1 MKSFNCIFDDTSS
14 LLKFIEANQIQNSDK
29 VLVQIFSGIC
39 DEVLLLQIVNAIKS
53 KLPNSTIIGST
64 TDGEIINAQVT
75 IKQIIIS
82 FSVFTDTAIASAF
95 FESQN
100 CDDSFEV
107 GQEIMRNLADF
118 DPKVVISFANAV
130 SVNGEEY
137 VNGIYSIKNDMV
149 LSGGLAGDNGVFEK
163 NLVFLNDKFTTNGAV
178 AVALSGAKLNVANNY
193 SLNWQPLGKWL
204 KVTKAIKHRVYE
216 IDGISATQLYGKYL
230 GKDIAKYLPR
240 TGAEFPLII
249 KNDNITISRAV
260 LSKHDDG
267 SLTFAGNVNE
277 GDLVRFAYGNVE
289 MILNNVDDNIKFFSN
304 YFVESIFVYSCMARR
319 RLFGNKAFIEIAPL
333 SNIASV
339 CGFYTYGEFYSSK
352 SDAQLLNETMT
363 ILALSE
369 GEGRNKHADVHWDFD
384 DESNSN
390 ILAIKALT
398 HLVAVCT
405 AEIEELYE
413 ENKRKDEMMFNQS
426 RLASMGEMIGNI
438 AHQWRQPLSALT
450 MIVQHIQLVYELG
463 TLDGEFLKNQ
473 VDDAM
478 QIAAYMSNTIDDFRN
493 FFKPNTQKGDFYLQ
507 DVLSK
512 FENFIKSMLSSQY
525 VKLSLPAS
533 ENNCKI
539 CSYESML
546 FQVLVTIVNNSK
558 DAFVAQNTQNR
569 FINIELDCNGDN
581 VVLKVID
588 NAGGIDDSIIN
599 KIFEPYFTTK
609 HQSVGTGLG
618 LYITKTIV
626 EQHMQGQIVAF
637 GNDVGGTTFCITI
650 PK

>member
-1 MKSFNCIFDDTSS
+1 MKSFNCIFDDNSS

-39 DEVLLLQIVNAIKS
+39 DEALLLEIVNAIKT

-75 IKQIIIS
+75 IKQVVIS
-82 FSVFTDTAIASAF
+82 FSVFDDTSIVSAF
-95 FESQN
+95 AQLQN
-100 CDDSFEV
+100 FDDSFEV
-107 GQEIMRNLADF
+107 GQEIMRNLVDAN
-118 DPKVVISFANAV
+118 PKVVISFANAA
-130 SVNGEEY
+130 SINGEEY

-149 LSGGLAGDNGVFEK
+149 LSGGLAGDNGTFER

-178 AVALSGAKLNVANNY
+178 AVALSGEKLNVANNY

-204 KVTKAIKHRVYE
+204 KVTKSNKNRVYE

-230 GKDIAKYLPR
+230 GKDIAKYLPK
-240 TGAEFPLII
+240 TGVEFPLII

-277 GDLVRFAYGNVE
+277 GDFVRFAYGNVE

-339 CGFYTYGEFYSSK
+339 SGFYTYGEFYSSK

-369 GEGRNKHADVHWDFD
+369 GDGHNQNKETHWDFD
-384 DESNSN
+384 YESNSN

-398 HLVAVCT
+398 HLVAVST
-405 AEIEELYE
+405 TEIEELYKE
-413 ENKRKDEMMFNQS
+413 SKHKDEMMFNQS

-463 TLDGEFLKNQ
+463 TLDEEFLKNQ
-473 VDDAM
+473 VDEAM
-478 QIAAYMSNTIDDFRN
+478 KIASYMSNTIDDFRN
-493 FFKPNTQKGDFYLQ
+493 FFKPNTKKNNFYIK
-507 DVLSK
+507 DVISK
-512 FENFIKSMLSSQY
+512 VENFIKSMLLSNHI
-525 VKLSLPAS
+525 KLNLPTAD
-533 ENNCKI
+533 CDYKI
-539 CSYESML
+539 CSYESMF
-546 FQVLVTIVNNSK
+546 FQVLITIINNSK
-558 DAFVAQNTQNR
+558 DAFSAHNIQNR
-569 FINIELDCNGDN
+569 TIDIELDCFTDK

-588 NAGGIDDSIIN
+588 NAGGIDEAIVN

-609 HQSVGTGLG
+609 HQAVGTGLG
-618 LYITKTIV
+618 LYIAKTIV
-626 EQHMQGQIVAF
+626 EQHMQGNIAVF
-637 GNDVGGTTFCITI
+637 GNNNGGTTFCITI